1 MGSDDIF
8 KKKREAR
15 KKRKSEFRE
24 PKVSYLIVTEG
35 KKTEP
40 FYLKGIVKLIKQK
53 IGGNVVVDVFGEGR
67 GTLALI
73 ERADERISKAT
84 ILYQNVWIVF
94 DKDDFSDF
102 DIAIE
107 TAYKKGYFVAWSNP
121 SFEYWIYL
129 HFGYSDSSL
138 HRDDWFR
145 KVSDL
150 FRRYKIGDGV
160 YRKNYEDI
168 YDMLDRNGRVDKA
181 IENAEK
187 RMVGYGKKAVKA
199 SRYDPG
205 TTVHKLVKELREL
218 LKD

>member
-1 MGSDDIF
+1 M
-8 KKKREAR
+8 
-15 KKRKSEFRE
+15 
-24 PKVSYLIVTEG
+24 
-35 KKTEP
+35 
-40 FYLKGIVKLIKQK
+40 KLIKQK